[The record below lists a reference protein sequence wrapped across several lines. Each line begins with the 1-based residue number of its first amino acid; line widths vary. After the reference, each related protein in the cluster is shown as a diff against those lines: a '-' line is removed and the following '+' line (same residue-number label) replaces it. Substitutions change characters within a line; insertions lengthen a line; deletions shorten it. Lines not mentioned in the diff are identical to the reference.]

1 MTGVEK
7 ILERIKAETGAEI
20 AQIRADAEEKS
31 QAILT
36 ASAKEAA
43 ALEAK
48 SAERIR
54 RERGEIAA
62 RAASAAEAAR
72 RSVMLE
78 SRAKALECVYAE
90 TARRLG
96 ALEGQERLEF
106 LLGVLRA
113 ALGDCHRREALAM
126 ETYGEDIRPAEYVL
140 LLSAPDRAAFGEA
153 LVQKAGEPLILGA
166 AAGISGGLILRCG
179 DMTVN
184 CSLEMIL
191 ADAREQTE
199 AHVYALLFD

>member
-7 ILERIKAETGAEI
+7 ILERIKAETEAEI

-96 ALEGQERLEF
+96 ALEGPRALRISFGRSARGAWRLP
-106 LLGVLRA
+106 
-113 ALGDCHRREALAM
+113 
-126 ETYGEDIRPAEYVL
+126 PA
-140 LLSAPDRAAFGEA
+140 
-153 LVQKAGEPLILGA
+153 
-166 AAGISGGLILRCG
+166 
-179 DMTVN
+179 
-184 CSLEMIL
+184 
-191 ADAREQTE
+191 
-199 AHVYALLFD
+199 